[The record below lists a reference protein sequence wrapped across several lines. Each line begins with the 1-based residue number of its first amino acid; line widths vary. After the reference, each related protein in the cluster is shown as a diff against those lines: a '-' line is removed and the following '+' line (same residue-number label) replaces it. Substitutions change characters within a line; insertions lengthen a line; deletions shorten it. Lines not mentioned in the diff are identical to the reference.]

1 MKKTTQKR
9 FLGLWID
16 GGLTLF
22 VYFMALEINFLGL
35 YGNSP
40 GFKELKDP
48 PLATSSEL
56 YTVDSVLIGK
66 YFEEN
71 RTPIRYE
78 ELSPVLVQA
87 LLATEDIRFFDHSGI
102 DVEIG
107 RAHV

>member
-9 FLGLWID
+9 LLGLLMY
-16 GGLTLF
+16 GGLTLV

-87 LLATEDIRFFDHSGI
+87 LLRSEEHTSELQSLMRISYA
-102 DVEIG
+102 V
-107 RAHV
+107 